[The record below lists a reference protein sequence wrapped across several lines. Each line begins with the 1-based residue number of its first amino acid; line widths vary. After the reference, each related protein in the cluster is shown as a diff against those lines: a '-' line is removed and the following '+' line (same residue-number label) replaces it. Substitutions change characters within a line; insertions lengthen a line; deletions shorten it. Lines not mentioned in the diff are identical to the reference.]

1 MSSSNKRHS
10 ILPPLKDSGPKAPVR
25 FSSSLIIA
33 ESAILT
39 GTHII
44 TLRTESLVHPRAKI
58 ESTAGP
64 VDVGKRCIVQE
75 RTHVGA
81 VPSGVVVPASPGAET
96 AGDNT
101 AGVVLHDYVTIQACA
116 VVEAGGT
123 VVGEGSVIGVGAK
136 IGRGAVIGEVR
147 LETSFILLSAFQAML
162 FIVTDAACVIVL
174 HDISA
179 NYHCLWHQDS
189 RIHCRVLPGQPAT
202 RQAGCER
209 YPQEAAGAPARNPA
223 KADSEQ
229 SSQIW
234 MRLRSFVNDT
244 TRQSR
249 IKATWL
255 LRAAGTRFL
264 HRPAIANFFRP
275 RLGLHELL
283 RESKRFFP
291 PSMLEHYIR
300 RSRFIEHRAL

>member
-75 RTHVGA
+75 RTHVGS
-81 VPSGVVVPASPGAET
+81 VPSGMVPTSPG
-96 AGDNT
+96 GDTGSEKNT
-101 AGVVLHDYVTIQACA
+101 TGVVLHDYVTIQACA

-123 VVGEGSVIGVGAK
+123 VVGEGSVVGVGAK

-147 LETSFILLSAFQAML
+147 SHNFFIPSLPFPKVENRLNLLTPHVYQYCTISPRTIIPPGTKIADYTVVFSQDNQRRDKRDVKDIRKRQQVRQLEILQKLIPS
-162 FIVTDAACVIVL
+162 
-174 HDISA
+174 
-179 NYHCLWHQDS
+179 
-189 RIHCRVLPGQPAT
+189 
-202 RQAGCER
+202 
-209 YPQEAAGAPARNPA
+209 NPA
-223 KADSEQ
+223 K
-229 SSQIW
+229 
-234 MRLRSFVNDT
+234 F
-244 TRQSR
+244 
-249 IKATWL
+249 
-255 LRAAGTRFL
+255 G
-264 HRPAIANFFRP
+264 
-275 RLGLHELL
+275 
-283 RESKRFFP
+283 
-291 PSMLEHYIR
+291 
-300 RSRFIEHRAL
+300 